1 MEASYF
7 FVQLLAQNIYACL
20 MGIAILPEIEL
31 RQDLIG
37 KRIRHDKARV
47 TCGTAKVYQT
57 TFGQQEDLVA
67 IWEGVFI
74 YPSFDVGALDSFG
87 RVQLVDLNFVIKMSD
102 VRHDGLVLHPLDMF
116 EPDYIEVA
124 GSGDVDVATT
134 KGLFNGSHFVTFH
147 RGLQR
152 IDRIDLRDDDARALT
167 TERLRTTFANITVT
181 TNYCHFPC
189 NHDIERTVYPVN
201 QRMPAAIKVVELRF
215 GDRIIHV
222 NRRDKE

>member
-7 FVQLLAQNIYACL
+7 FVQFLAQNIYACL
-20 MGIAILPEIEL
+20 VGIAILPEIEL

-57 TFGQQEDLVA
+57 TFSQQEDLVA
-67 IWEGVFI
+67 IRETVFI
-74 YPSFDVGALDSFG
+74 YLRFDIGALDPFA
-87 RVQLVDLNFVIKMSD
+87 RVQRLDLNFVIKMSD

-116 EPDYIEVA
+116 EPDYIEIA

-134 KGLFNGSHFVTFH
+134 KSLFNGSHFVTFH

-152 IDRIDLRDDDARALT
+152 IDRIDLRDDDARALAAQ
-167 TERLRTTFANITVT
+167 RLRTTFADVAIT
-181 TNYCHFPC
+181 TNDRHFAG
-189 NHDIERTVYPVN
+189 NHDIERAV
-201 QRMPAAIKVVELRF
+201 
-215 GDRIIHV
+215 
-222 NRRDKE
+222 

>member
-7 FVQLLAQNIYACL
+7 FVQLLAQNIYAYL
-20 MGIAILPEIEL
+20 VDIAVLPKIEL

-57 TFGQQEDLVA
+57 TFGQQEDFVPIGESIL
-67 IWEGVFI
+67 IHLRL
-74 YPSFDVGALDSFG
+74 DVGALDAFG
-87 RVQLVDLNFVIKMSD
+87 RVQRVDLNFVVKMSD

-124 GSGDVDVATT
+124 GGGDIDVATT
-134 KGLFNGSHFVTFH
+134 KGLFDGSHLITFH

-152 IDRIDLRDDDARALT
+152 IDRIDLGDDDARPLT
-167 TERLRTTFANITVT
+167 TERLRATFA
-181 TNYCHFPC
+181 
-189 NHDIERTVYPVN
+189 
-201 QRMPAAIKVVELRF
+201 
-215 GDRIIHV
+215 
-222 NRRDKE
+222 

>member
-7 FVQLLAQNIYACL
+7 FVQLLAQNINACL
-20 MGIAILPEIEL
+20 IAIVILPEIEL

-47 TCGTAKVYQT
+47 ICGTAKVYQT
-57 TFGQQEDLVA
+57 SFGQEEDLMT
-67 IWEGVFI
+67 IRETVFI
-74 YPSFDVGALDSFG
+74 YLRFDIGALDPFG
-87 RVQLVDLNFVIKMSD
+87 RVQRVDLNFVIKMSD

-134 KGLFNGSHFVTFH
+134 QGLFDGSHFVAFH

-152 IDRIDLRDDDARALT
+152 IDRIDLGDDDARALA
-167 TERLRTTFANITVT
+167 TERLRTTFADVAIT
-181 TNYCHFPC
+181 TNDRHF
-189 NHDIERTVYPVN
+189 
-201 QRMPAAIKVVELRF
+201 A
-215 GDRIIHV
+215 G
-222 NRRDKE
+222 

>member
-7 FVQLLAQNIYACL
+7 FVQLLAQNIYAYL
-20 MGIAILPEIEL
+20 VGIAVLPEIEL

-57 TFGQQEDLVA
+57 SFGQEEDLVA
-67 IWEGVFI
+67 IREGVFI
-74 YPSFDVGALDSFG
+74 YLRFDVGALDFFG

-134 KGLFNGSHFVTFH
+134 KGLFDASHFVTFH

-152 IDRIDLRDDDARALT
+152 IDRIDLQADDP
-167 TERLRTTFANITVT
+167 RTPTSS
-181 TNYCHFPC
+181 
-189 NHDIERTVYPVN
+189 R
-201 QRMPAAIKVVELRF
+201 
-215 GDRIIHV
+215 
-222 NRRDKE
+222 